1 MYGFDYKLFPIIDPT
16 LRILISL
23 HWKLFV
29 TDKKNLWWLISPF
42 YRVYDSIKVQLLSC
56 TWEATHTKVGKK
68 QFACMVG
75 KKSDPTKTR
84 LPSFSKPQS
93 VVLFFLSLFFIFYFL
108 KKHFFSFIIFGVV
121 HINSSFYLQNQSN
134 FPFISGKCGNI
145 SNLLLSQ

>member
-1 MYGFDYKLFPIIDPT
+1 MSQTSK
-16 LRILISL
+16 ILMI
-23 HWKLFV
+23 
-29 TDKKNLWWLISPF
+29 NSPF

-68 QFACMVG
+68 QFACIVG

-93 VVLFFLSLFFIFYFL
+93 VVLFFLSLFIYLFFL
-108 KKHFFSFIIFGVV
+108 KSICSFIIFGVV
-121 HINSSFYLQNQSN
+121 HNSSFYLQNQSN

-145 SNLLLSQ
+145 SNLLLSQWNLMESFDKIISHTRTL